1 VLEAP
6 VCAYFFYRF
15 FAPGVAEFTFNSS

>member
-1 VLEAP
+1 VLEAL

-15 FAPGVAEFTFNSS
+15 FAPGVVEFTFNSS